1 MARIFKVETKKKN
14 MQTYVCLFF
23 FPSDDPAI
31 LSLFKKK
38 ECDELT
44 HWHSFRPLNDD
55 FERTR
60 CNSDGKYN

>member
-1 MARIFKVETKKKN
+1 